1 MMQIKSDEFPLY
13 GELTKAHKQSVA
25 GLVADMAKAEKTGD
39 VNDAYS
45 VALGLYQLSDYAPLR
60 QAIPSITD
68 SCVAV
73 TKAKCVAV
81 FKEAAAAGHH
91 GAREMMKFAAPQGPA
106 PV

>member
-13 GELTKAHKQSVA
+13 GELTKAHARGVL

-45 VALGLYQLSDYAPLR
+45 VALGLYQLSDCAPLR

-68 SCVAV
+68 DCVAV

-91 GAREMMKFAAPQGPA
+91 GARAMMIFAVPQGPA